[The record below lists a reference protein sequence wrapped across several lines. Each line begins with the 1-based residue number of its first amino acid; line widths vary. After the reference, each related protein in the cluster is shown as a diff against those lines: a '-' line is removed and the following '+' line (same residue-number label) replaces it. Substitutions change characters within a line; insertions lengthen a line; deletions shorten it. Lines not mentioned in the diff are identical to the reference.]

1 MNKSPDHGG
10 IGRDMG
16 RGFAEASQGLSLA
29 LGFVLPVIVLW
40 LGGRAIDGWLGT
52 DPWAQVVGSLLGWG
66 LGFLYV
72 YYGSRR
78 LTGGPQRMS
87 DGSQRRVGR

>member
-1 MNKSPDHGG
+1 MSKSPDNGG

-72 YYGSRR
+72 LYGSQR
-78 LTGGPQRMS
+78 LSGGPKRMS
-87 DGSQRRVGR
+87 DGSEPGVGR